1 MSDRGEVYLSL
12 VATARNDDHGGNLL
26 GRMQAFVSG
35 FLEQCKRFN
44 ISSELVLVEWNPP
57 ADRPRLKD
65 ALKWSVDG
73 PCAVRIIEV
82 PADVHTRFKYA
93 KALPLYQMIAKN
105 VGIRRTRG
113 RFVLATNIDILISD
127 ELAAF
132 LGEQKLERGRMY
144 RIDRHDAMSGVPVRA
159 SVEEMLAYCRT
170 HLIRVNAREGTFT
183 VTPEGERALA
193 NEDLVAP
200 ALKDQSTPARPG
212 VLFGLGWYAV
222 EKYSRQEPFR
232 WAGPRA
238 ELLLD
243 DAGGQ
248 PAMLHLDVEPGPG
261 TAGGPR
267 PLAVGGADGKLI
279 TPHTPTGRSTEGL
292 PPPHPPPRPA
302 FFLSR

>member
-105 VGIRRTRG
+105 VGIRR
-113 RFVLATNIDILISD
+113 A
-127 ELAAF
+127 
-132 LGEQKLERGRMY
+132 
-144 RIDRHDAMSGVPVRA
+144 SG
-159 SVEEMLAYCRT
+159 EEMLAYCRT

-212 VLFGLGWYAV
+212 VLFGLG
-222 EKYSRQEPFR
+222 
-232 WAGPRA
+232 
-238 ELLLD
+238 
-243 DAGGQ
+243 
-248 PAMLHLDVEPGPG
+248 
-261 TAGGPR
+261 
-267 PLAVGGADGKLI
+267 
-279 TPHTPTGRSTEGL
+279 
-292 PPPHPPPRPA
+292 
-302 FFLSR
+302 